1 MDRARSRL
9 ALAVFSVA
17 TALLAGAAAPVPIRA
32 APVPIR
38 AANWLAPSPNMA
50 RALGEKPSECL
61 AAAVTPNEA
70 YEIEVGR
77 AAFRTPLTLG
87 GQAARAGLACENCHR
102 GGRNNPY
109 FLFPGVSGA
118 PGTADVTTSV
128 FSSHRGDG
136 IDNPKLIPD
145 LSGPRAHLKVSRDPK
160 SKDLKTFIHG
170 LVTQE
175 FDGAEPPPAVLN
187 GLVAYVRA
195 LRPDACRANP
205 VEAIRAETLMGDAI
219 RATNAAG
226 AALAH
231 KDVPT
236 ALLMISS
243 ARTQIGL
250 IYERYNAPDL
260 VGERTALHAADL
272 DLAAIQEGLRS
283 SRPDT
288 VVRLTA
294 WIVQA
299 QALTTKLVQNEGKS
313 LFNQTL
319 LAAAISAH

>member
-1 MDRARSRL
+1 LDRARSRIALAIVTVAL
-9 ALAVFSVA
+9 ALF
-17 TALLAGAAAPVPIRA
+17 AGAAAPI
-32 APVPIR
+32 PIR
-38 AANWLAPSPNMA
+38 AANWLSPGPSMA

-61 AAAVTPNEA
+61 AAAATPSDA
-70 YEIEVGR
+70 YEIEIGR
-77 AAFRTPLTLG
+77 AAFRTPLILG
-87 GQAARAGLACENCHR
+87 GQASRAGLACENCHR

-118 PGTADVTTSV
+118 PGTADVTTSL

-136 IDNPKLIPD
+136 IDNPKPIPD
-145 LSGPRAHLKVSRDPK
+145 LSGPRALLKVSRDPK

-175 FDGAEPPPAVLN
+175 FDGAEPPPAVLD

-195 LRPDACRANP
+195 LRPDACKANP
-205 VEAIRAETLMGDAI
+205 VQAIRAETLMDDAI

-236 ALLMISS
+236 ALLMMSS

-250 IYERYNAPDL
+250 IYERYDAPAL
-260 VGERTALHAADL
+260 AGERTALHAADL
-272 DLAAIQEGLRS
+272 DLAAIQEGLRGG
-283 SRPDT
+283 RPDIA
-288 VVRLTA
+288 VRLTA
-294 WIVQA
+294 WFVQA
-299 QALTTKLVQNEGKS
+299 RALTNKLVQDEGKS
-313 LFNQTL
+313 LFDPAR
-319 LAAAISAH
+319 LAAAVSAH

>member
-1 MDRARSRL
+1 LDRARSRL
-9 ALAVFSVA
+9 ALAVVTGA
-17 TALLAGAAAPVPIRA
+17 TALFVGAAAPI
-32 APVPIR
+32 PIR
-38 AANWLAPSPNMA
+38 AANWLAPGPDMA

-61 AAAVTPNEA
+61 AEAATPGEE

-87 GQAARAGLACENCHR
+87 GQASRAGLACENCHR

-136 IDNPKLIPD
+136 IDNPKPIPD
-145 LSGPRAHLKVSRDPK
+145 LSGPRALLKVSRDPK
-160 SKDLKTFIHG
+160 SKDLKIFIHG

-175 FDGAEPPPAVLN
+175 FDGAEPPPAVLD

-195 LRPDACRANP
+195 LRPDACKANP
-205 VEAIRAETLMGDAI
+205 VQAIRAETLMDDAI

-226 AALAH
+226 AAFAH

-250 IYERYNAPDL
+250 IYERYDAPDL
-260 VGERTALHAADL
+260 AGERTALHAADL
-272 DLAAIQEGLRS
+272 DLAAIQEGLRT

-299 QALTTKLVQNEGKS
+299 RALTNKLVQSEGKS
-313 LFNQTL
+313 LFDPAR
-319 LAAAISAH
+319 LAAAVAAH